1 MALMGYSRHI
11 ANDFWLEFDIVSAP
25 SLSLDVRISNDYAT
39 LFPNYFFDRLLLL
52 WWRSHRDTN
61 NDTNY
66 PKGYVNSIDN
76 AMRYS
81 VKDLMKLQWEIID
94 KHFHND
100 YECIEKA
107 FEDFAQG
114 VLYDSRRN
122 FGKRIHM
129 MDGDPPG
136 ILIGYYR
143 WHTIVRAM
151 SLVILEDNKKENDNE
166 KNAGWLLQLDRNIG
180 LAWDIQKKTMPIQDD
195 DITEMNPGKNPN
207 NQEIDSISLN
217 KLRHF
222 WLSQSF
228 DEIDEKF
235 DNEELQDYINKLYC

>member
-52 WWRSHRDTN
+52 WWRSHRDIN

-66 PKGYVNSIDN
+66 PKVYVDSIDN
-76 AMRYS
+76 AMRYP

-217 KLRHF
+217 KLRDF

-228 DEIDEKF
+228 NEIDEKF

>member
-11 ANDFWLEFDIVSAP
+11 ANHFWLEFDIVSAP

-52 WWRSHRDTN
+52 WWRSHRDIN

-66 PKGYVNSIDN
+66 PEGYVNSIDN

-81 VKDLMKLQWEIID
+81 VKDLMKLQWEFID

-180 LAWDIQKKTMPIQDD
+180 LAWDIQKKSMPIQDD

-217 KLRHF
+217 KLRDF
-222 WLSQSF
+222 WLSQCF
-228 DEIDEKF
+228 DKIDEKF

>member
-52 WWRSHRDTN
+52 WWRSHRDIN

-217 KLRHF
+217 KLRDF